1 MNKKITHTIVY
12 KGKKMKTL
20 IKATV
25 ITAALSLTTLYAGD
39 EHNHAGHD
47 HSTHDHS
54 THGHSHET
62 LHKSISNATV
72 KNIAIKE
79 VKRLAAEKKIP
90 KSWKSMSVSKIG
102 KAHHGDSNDWVVGFD
117 NPKIKDKTKQTL
129 YIFVSI
135 HGQITGAN
143 YTGN

>member
-1 MNKKITHTIVY
+1 MNK
-12 KGKKMKTL
+12 L

-25 ITAALSLTTLYAGD
+25 ITMALSLTALYAGD
-39 EHNHAGHD
+39 EYNHD
-47 HSTHDHS
+47 HSGHNHGS
-54 THGHSHET
+54 HGHSHET
-62 LHKSISNATV
+62 LHKSVSNTTV
-72 KNIAIKE
+72 KKTAIKE
-79 VKRLAAEKKIP
+79 VKRLALEKRIP
-90 KSWKSMSVSKIG
+90 KSWKSVPVAKIG
-102 KAHHGDSNDWVVGFD
+102 KAHHGNTNDWVVGFE